1 MSLTEQALTFEKH
14 DVTAVVCKGIVYFQG
29 SHVTSVLGY
38 TNSSQAI
45 RKNISSAAYAKTWNE
60 LCASVSANVSAREI
74 KDSTNVSAREI
85 ANNGGKSPLFVS
97 EAGVYDLIFHSRKP
111 EALRF
116 RRWVVEEVL
125 PEIMRTGGYAKH
137 KQLILQNEADLHH
150 KTVDFI
156 RRKFPEALLVAGLG
170 ELQDTEAKRIDAW
183 RKGYTKG
190 QVDIMIMNRTAKATG
205 LAIELKTPQRVRPP
219 TPEQE
224 LFLEKL
230 RLAKFETLISNDY
243 DDIIEKIIEYRDSA
257 RRTKAAKL
265 VRAVFAP
272 PPSVQ

>member
-1 MSLTEQALTFEKH
+1 M
-14 DVTAVVCKGIVYFQG
+14 
-29 SHVTSVLGY
+29 
-38 TNSSQAI
+38 
-45 RKNISSAAYAKTWNE
+45 
-60 LCASVSANVSAREI
+60 
-74 KDSTNVSAREI
+74 
-85 ANNGGKSPLFVS
+85 
-97 EAGVYDLIFHSRKP
+97 
-111 EALRF
+111 RF

-205 LAIELKTPQRVRPP
+205 LAIELKTPQRVRSP

-230 RLAKFETLISNDY
+230 RLAKFETLVSND
-243 DDIIEKIIEYRDSA
+243 
-257 RRTKAAKL
+257 
-265 VRAVFAP
+265 
-272 PPSVQ
+272 